1 MVVKELYRTLER
13 GDLDAVCQLLR
24 ASTAPTR
31 SSTCCSRAYSLAPAV
46 ASHSRT
52 GLNHAGTMGPGGRVT
67 QVHECCRTTLDMT
80 RLAGGGLVVLT
91 ARLRAKKA
99 KATCSC
105 SRWHHCRLGR
115 PPPCAPSPCR
125 GPVSDRHCRAAGS
138 ARPEPP
144 PTSHAHSPSAMAD
157 GQPEVEDEDKN
168 IIS

>member
-1 MVVKELYRTLER
+1 LQQQDTRLGRTSHAVDAEPFVVVKELYRTLER

-31 SSTCCSRAYSLAPAV
+31 SSTCCSRAYSSAPAV

-52 GLNHAGTMGPGGRVT
+52 SLNHAETMGPGGRVT

-99 KATCSC
+99 KATCSQ
-105 SRWHHCRLGR
+105 SLASLPLR
-115 PPPCAPSPCR
+115 
-125 GPVSDRHCRAAGS
+125 
-138 ARPEPP
+138 
-144 PTSHAHSPSAMAD
+144 
-157 GQPEVEDEDKN
+157 
-168 IIS
+168 